1 MKAAVCGEFRKD
13 LFGVL
18 LLIQKLLVFL
28 VCPGEVSLLEY
39 ISLTESH
46 KAAKH
51 SGNYMCHINI
61 SAF

>member
-1 MKAAVCGEFRKD
+1 
-13 LFGVL
+13 VL
-18 LLIQKLLVFL
+18 LLIQKLLMFL

-39 ISLTESH
+39 ISLTESQ